1 MPKYTW
7 AGFPSAKAM
16 PCCKNSA
23 SEKQRWAEDSAQ
35 IETLE
40 LLLAKAN
47 ACSGFKGHRKSGGDF
62 RSRIKQYFMAQK

>member
-23 SEKQRWAEDSAQ
+23 SEKQRWAEDSAH

-47 ACSGFKGHRKSGGDF
+47 ACSGF
-62 RSRIKQYFMAQK
+62 